1 MDAFLTVCMNLTIVE
16 YLKSKQQGGTV
27 SFLDRLFGFGEESG
41 SDKRLSDDVQTV
53 RTESTLSAISPG
65 ELSIIESSISHSITL
80 GMEQQMGTAL
90 NALVPL
96 AANAGQAVSTFGM
109 AIVKF
114 PEGVGWADLC
124 VRHKDGWNLLS
135 NFKGGRFNEMAG
147 IKQAGLQPA
156 AVANIALQGAAVAV
170 GQAYMTQINDKL
182 ESIDAG
188 ISEIQHIMERERD
201 ATLKGAYDKLKWL
214 ALKYEEFGTKPEKHA
229 TALLIIE
236 DATSA
241 AEVAWNYQLA
251 AIRDCT
257 SEVASKKSLNPNQIE
272 EEFTK
277 LSAMEKRAS
286 VAFQLIVASQQ
297 MGMRFE
303 NDYTKGRIETD
314 TKLIEDMAI
323 EYSFVRGDAHTKL
336 AEKISKIKGAPF
348 ALADPD
354 EGNYESVNP
363 VLDVLHA
370 GVVSVGRVNP
380 MRMRE
385 AAKNSLLRKKA
396 SLQDIISTENT
407 VRSIADAHEAE
418 LSELSFAFNEADT
431 MLIEGDTVRLLST
444 GTYEPGV
451 KE

>member
-1 MDAFLTVCMNLTIVE
+1 M
-16 YLKSKQQGGTV
+16 
-27 SFLDRLFGFGEESG
+27 SFLDRLFGFGEEPR
-41 SDKRLSDDVQTV
+41 SDKRLSDDVQIV
-53 RTESTLSAISPG
+53 RAESTLSTVSPE
-65 ELSIIESSISHSITL
+65 ELSVIESSTSHSITL
-80 GMEQQMGTAL
+80 GVGQQMGAAL

-96 AANAGQAVSTFGM
+96 VANVGQTVSTLDM

-114 PEGVGWADLC
+114 PESVGWADLC

-147 IKQAGLQPA
+147 IKRAGLQPA
-156 AVANIALQGAAVAV
+156 AVANLALQGAAVAV

-201 ATLKGAYDKLKWL
+201 ATLKGAYDKLKRL
-214 ALKYEEFGTKPEKHA
+214 ALKYKEFGTEPEKHA

-251 AIRDCT
+251 AIRDYT
-257 SEVASKKSLNPNQIE
+257 SEVASKKRLNPNQIE
-272 EEFTK
+272 EEFTR

-303 NDYTKGRIETD
+303 NDYTKSRIGTD

-323 EYSFVRGDAHTKL
+323 EYSFVRGDAHAKL
-336 AEKISKIKGAPF
+336 AEKISKIKGTPF

-354 EGNYESVNP
+354 EGNYKSANP
-363 VLDVLHA
+363 VFDVLHA
-370 GVVSVGRVNP
+370 GMVSVGRVNP

-385 AAKNSLLRKKA
+385 AAKNNLLRKKA

-407 VRSIADAHEAE
+407 IRSIADAYEAE

>member
-1 MDAFLTVCMNLTIVE
+1 MQVS
-16 YLKSKQQGGTV
+16 LK
-27 SFLDRLFGFGEESG
+27 F
-41 SDKRLSDDVQTV
+41 
-53 RTESTLSAISPG
+53 
-65 ELSIIESSISHSITL
+65 
-80 GMEQQMGTAL
+80 
-90 NALVPL
+90 
-96 AANAGQAVSTFGM
+96 
-109 AIVKF
+109 
-114 PEGVGWADLC
+114 
-124 VRHKDGWNLLS
+124 
-135 NFKGGRFNEMAG
+135 
-147 IKQAGLQPA
+147 
-156 AVANIALQGAAVAV
+156 
-170 GQAYMTQINDKL
+170 
-182 ESIDAG
+182 
-188 ISEIQHIMERERD
+188 
-201 ATLKGAYDKLKWL
+201 
-214 ALKYEEFGTKPEKHA
+214 
-229 TALLIIE
+229 E

-251 AIRDCT
+251 AIRDYT
-257 SEVASKKSLNPNQIE
+257 SEVASKKRLNPNQIE
-272 EEFTK
+272 EEFTR